1 MSKILFK
8 QNLFVFRNM
17 KTFLVTT
24 LILAIAFL
32 DKGNTRMTRMTR
44 SDPTGPALEEIGE
57 LLIEIG
63 KRMGGFGL
71 SERMRPRMGKRMYE
85 TGMNKTKKYIFSY

>member
-1 MSKILFK
+1 
-8 QNLFVFRNM
+8 M
-17 KTFLVTT
+17 KVLLVTT
-24 LILAIAFL
+24 LILVVAFL
-32 DKGNTRMTRMTR
+32 DEGEGRMSSLTRMTR

-57 LLIEIG
+57 LLIENG